1 MKIYYNKIY
10 YNNIIMNSES
20 IQYSLET
27 PKYNF
32 YGLGQ
37 DNILNSKILTML
49 KKNNN
54 IYGGGTESSNF
65 SNSNCIIMV
74 IGILIIIVGFV
85 LCWFKNDWNT
95 TQATIQSFQCTNSQC
110 KINIIYNVNQ
120 TSYTKTIL
128 LDNPN
133 PPTESTIPIYYQ
145 ESNPNIVRLYNFNY
159 SIIGII
165 LIVIGIFVFASS
177 LCNISQLIPSNT
189 SGNSSLYSGSRNVDG
204 LDIVYTN

>member
-1 MKIYYNKIY
+1 
-10 YNNIIMNSES
+10 MNSDS
-20 IQYSLET
+20 IKYSLDT

-32 YGLGQ
+32 YGLEQ

-49 KKNNN
+49 KNNN
-54 IYGGGTESSNF
+54 IRGGGSNSSNSSNY
-65 SNSNCIIMV
+65 SNSNCVIMV

-110 KINIIYNVNQ
+110 KINIIYNINQ

-133 PPTESTIPIYYQ
+133 APTESSIPIYYQ

-159 SIIGII
+159 SIIGVI
-165 LIVIGIFVFASS
+165 LIIIGTFVFVSS
-177 LCNISQLIPSNT
+177 LCNISNLMPSNT
-189 SGNSSLYSGSRNVDG
+189 NTTGNLSLYSSSRNVDG
-204 LDIVYTN
+204 LDIVYSN